1 MNGDRVIR
9 YSLPERVM
17 HWVAALSY
25 VYLLITGLA
34 FYSPRL
40 YWLTGLTGGGPTAR
54 AWHPLAGLLFFFSI
68 VWMYRVWR
76 SDMQTTEADRDW
88 NKALLSYVRNEDES
102 VPAVGRFNSGQ
113 KQFFW
118 LMLVCGVLL
127 LLSGIVLWFT
137 DSLPWSLRAL
147 RYGSALTHVIAF
159 LLTVAGFIVH
169 VYMGIFV
176 VPGGLHGIMH
186 GDVTPAW
193 AKMHHRLWY
202 REKAGAESFKQ

>member
-1 MNGDRVIR
+1 MTADRMIR
-9 YSLPERVM
+9 YSLSERIM

-40 YWLTGLTGGGPTAR
+40 YWLNSLTGGGPTAR

-68 VWMYRVWR
+68 VWMYRTWR
-76 SDMQTTEADRDW
+76 RDMQTTEADRDW
-88 NKALLSYVRNEDES
+88 NKALLHYVRNEDES
-102 VPAVGRFNSGQ
+102 VPAVGRFNAGQ

-118 LMLVCGVLL
+118 LMLVCGVFL

-147 RYGSALTHVIAF
+147 RYGSVLTHVIAF

-169 VYMGIFV
+169 IYMGIFV
-176 VPGGLHGIMH
+176 VPGGLHGIVH
-186 GDVTPAW
+186 GEVTPAW

-202 REKAGAESFKQ
+202 GEKIGAGSAKQ